1 MESGAGRPGGDA
13 ERFGNFRRFE
23 ARVMSKD
30 EQHALLDGQATEAA
44 LQLIP
49 VGDVEEL
56 IVRRR
61 KVGRKDAEL
70 GDEAA
75 IARRLGNA
83 GADDEAVQPRV
94 ETVRI
99 AERGQIA
106 PGDHQCFL
114 HSILG
119 PIDVAEDP
127 LRDPIE
133 TITANTDQVGVSLP
147 VTASS
152 ALHEIAIHCA
162 VSLVT
167 PSGGAVRLYG
177 RRSAPSVQSRMAG

>member
-1 MESGAGRPGGDA
+1 MESGAGRPGSDA
-13 ERFGNFRRFE
+13 EHFGNLHRFE
-23 ARVMSKD
+23 ARVMAKD
-30 EQHALLDGQATEAA
+30 EQHALLDGQASEAA

-49 VGDVEEL
+49 VGDAEKL

-61 KVGRKDAEL
+61 EIDRKDAEL
-70 GDEAA
+70 GGEATTS
-75 IARRLGNA
+75 RRFGDA
-83 GADDEAVQPRV
+83 SADDEAVQPRV

-127 LRDPIE
+127 LRDRVEAVTP
-133 TITANTDQVGVSLP
+133 NTDQVGVGLP
-147 VTASS
+147 VTATSP
-152 ALHEIAIHCA
+152 LHEILIHCA
-162 VSLVT
+162 VVLVT
-167 PSGGAVRLYG
+167 PSGGVVRHLWEACHAE
-177 RRSAPSVQSRMAG
+177 RSI

>member
-1 MESGAGRPGGDA
+1 MESGSGRAGGNA
-13 ERFGNFRRFE
+13 ERFGNLRRFE
-23 ARVMSKD
+23 ARVVSKG
-30 EQHALLDGQATEAA
+30 EQHALLDGQSSEAA
-44 LQLIP
+44 LQLVP
-49 VGDVEEL
+49 VGDAEEL
-56 IVRRR
+56 IVRRWQVHR
-61 KVGRKDAEL
+61 EDAEL
-70 GDEAA
+70 GNEAA
-75 IARRLGNA
+75 IARRLGDA

-127 LRDPIE
+127 LRDRVE
-133 TITANTDQVGVSLP
+133 AVAANTDQVGISLP

-152 ALHEIAIHCA
+152 SLHEIVIHCA
-162 VSLVT
+162 VYLVT
-167 PSGGAVRLYG
+167 PSGGVVRTLWEP
-177 RRSAPSVQSRMAG
+177 RVRERSN

>member
-1 MESGAGRPGGDA
+1 MGVMESGAGGPGGDA
-13 ERFGNFRRFE
+13 KRFGNLRRFE

-30 EQHALLDGQATEAA
+30 EQHALLDGKAAEAA

-49 VGDVEEL
+49 VSDAEKLV
-56 IVRRR
+56 VRRR

-75 IARRLGNA
+75 IARRLGDTC
-83 GADDEAVQPRV
+83 ADDEAMQPRV

-127 LRDPIE
+127 LRDRVK
-133 TITANTDQVGVSLP
+133 TVAANTDQVGVRLP

-152 ALHEIAIHCA
+152 SLHEIVIHCA
-162 VSLVT
+162 VYLVT
-167 PSGGAVRLYG
+167 PSGGVVRTLWEP
-177 RRSAPSVQSRMAG
+177 RPPERSN